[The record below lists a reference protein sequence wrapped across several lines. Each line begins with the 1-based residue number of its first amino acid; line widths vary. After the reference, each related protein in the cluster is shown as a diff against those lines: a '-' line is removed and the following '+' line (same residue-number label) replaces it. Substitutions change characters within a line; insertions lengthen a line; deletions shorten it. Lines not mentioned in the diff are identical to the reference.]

1 IHYKNIYLVKQMDTN
16 IAENELIVKAQNGDI
31 VSEGNVL
38 KQYAPLV
45 KSIARSFYIIG
56 ADGDDLIQLGMIGL
70 MRAVR
75 TFSTEGAASFKTYA
89 SHCIRNSILDD
100 IRRQKK
106 EQDQTIDIDDVFIPS
121 IEQEPERIYIEDEA
135 LRILIDAIGAVLSE
149 LEMEVLML
157 YLEARSY
164 AEISEKLGIEKK
176 QVDNTLYSVKK
187 KIKKL
192 LDKKTV

>member
-1 IHYKNIYLVKQMDTN
+1 MDKNS
-16 IAENELIVKAQNGDI
+16 AENELIIKAQNGDI
-31 VSEGNVL
+31 VSEGNIL

-75 TFSTEGAASFKTYA
+75 TFSTNGTASFKTYA
-89 SHCIRNSILDD
+89 YHCIRNSILDD

-106 EQDQTIDIDDVFIPS
+106 EQEQTIDIDDVFIPS
-121 IEQEPERIYIEDEA
+121 IEEEPERIYIEDEA
-135 LRILIDAIGAVLSE
+135 LRILIDAISTVLSE
-149 LEMEVLML
+149 LEMEVLIL
-157 YLEARSY
+157 YLEALSY

-192 LDKKTV
+192 LDKKSI